1 MTTKKKA
8 AGSKPVDMERAALAV
23 PVKTEPPAPPEP
35 PSPAK
40 LQLQTF
46 DHAIRA
52 FGRGHFAEAKAG
64 FEEAMTGPA
73 VHVKDKALSYLQVC
87 LRKLEAPGLQLQTAE
102 EYFTHGVERLNSR
115 DVSTARQYLAKA
127 LQLAPDSEH
136 ILYTL
141 ALACGQAGD
150 ADAAYEN
157 LKRAIELEPRNR
169 VLARQDQE
177 FAAFAQNVPAIRAL
191 LQGNQNQPF

>member
-8 AGSKPVDMERAALAV
+8 APAKLEEAKVVAV
-23 PVKTEPPAPPEP
+23 AEPL
-35 PSPAK
+35 SPAK
-40 LQLQTF
+40 LQLQVF
-46 DHAIRA
+46 DQAIRN
-52 FGRGHFAEAKAG
+52 FGQGKFADAKAG
-64 FEEAMTGPA
+64 FEEAMRGPA

-87 LRKLEAPGLQLQTAE
+87 LRKLEAPGLQLRTSE
-102 EYFTHGVERLNSR
+102 EYFTYGVERLNSR
-115 DVSTARQYLAKA
+115 DAGTARQYLGKA

-136 ILYTL
+136 VLYTL

-150 ADAAYEN
+150 VDAAYEN

-177 FAAFAQNVPAIRAL
+177 FAAFAQSVPAIRAL
-191 LQGNQNQPF
+191 LQGNQGNPF

>member
-8 AGSKPVDMERAALAV
+8 AGSKPAE
-23 PVKTEPPAPPEP
+23 TEPAVVAGKEEAAAPVEP
-35 PSPAK
+35 PSPTK
-40 LQLQTF
+40 LQLQVF
-46 DHAIRA
+46 DQAIRN
-52 FGRGHFAEAKAG
+52 FGQGHFAEAKAG
-64 FEEAMTGPA
+64 FEEAMRGPA

-87 LRKLEAPGLQLQTAE
+87 LRKLEAPGLQLKTAE
-102 EYFTHGVERLNSR
+102 EYFTYGVERLNSR
-115 DVSTARQYLAKA
+115 ATETARQYLSKA

-150 ADAAYEN
+150 VDAAYEN

-177 FAAFAQNVPAIRAL
+177 FAAFAQHVPAIRAL
-191 LQGNQNQPF
+191 LQGSQSQPF